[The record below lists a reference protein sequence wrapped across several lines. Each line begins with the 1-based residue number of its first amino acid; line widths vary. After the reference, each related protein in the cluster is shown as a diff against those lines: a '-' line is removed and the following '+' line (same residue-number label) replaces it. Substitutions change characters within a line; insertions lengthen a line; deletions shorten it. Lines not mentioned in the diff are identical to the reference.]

1 MAIQGKVL
9 FFHEIFAET
18 RRKVEDAVT
27 VFGLSETPS
36 LVAVSWARGSMLLRT
51 QHHPRGGR
59 AAGGG

>member
-9 FFHEIFAET
+9 FFHWIFAET
-18 RRKVEDAVT
+18 KRKVEDAVM

-36 LVAVSWARGSMLLRT
+36 LVAVSWAHGSMLLLIQR
-51 QHHPRGGR
+51 HPRGGR